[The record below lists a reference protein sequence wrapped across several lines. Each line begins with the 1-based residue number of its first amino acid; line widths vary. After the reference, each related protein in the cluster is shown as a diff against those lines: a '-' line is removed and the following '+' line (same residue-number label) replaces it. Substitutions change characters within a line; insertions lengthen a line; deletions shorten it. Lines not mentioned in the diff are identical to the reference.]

1 MNTTDRYK
9 FEDNGSEISF
19 MPNYN
24 FLRTLR
30 WWLAAGIL
38 AIPVIYYFRNIL
50 SENTFTIASVI
61 WGIYMV
67 YFLWDL
73 LFKVPVKYI
82 FDKRE
87 KSIYRKLF
95 LTKKIMSF
103 DEMTYFIN
111 EESGAYYYVIGK
123 KRNQFVRNYRIS
135 NYFSGSKA
143 SRIREDEFLENILY
157 PVLDMLEIPVN
168 RPQ

>member
-1 MNTTDRYK
+1 MNTKDRYK

-19 MPNYN
+19 MPDYN

-30 WWLAAGIL
+30 WRLGAGIL
-38 AIPVIYYFRNIL
+38 AIPVLYYFRNIL
-50 SENTFTIASVI
+50 SENAFTIASVI
-61 WGIYMV
+61 WIIYMV

-73 LFKVPVKYI
+73 IFKVPVKYI

-87 KSIYRKLF
+87 KIIYRKLF
-95 LTKKIMSF
+95 FTKNIMNF

-111 EESGAYYYVIGK
+111 DESGGYYYVIGK
-123 KRNQFVRNYRIS
+123 KRNQFVKNYRIS
-135 NYFSGSKA
+135 SYFSGSKS
-143 SRIREDEFLENILY
+143 SRIKEDEFLENILY
-157 PVLDMLEIPVN
+157 PVLDVLDIPIN

>member
-1 MNTTDRYK
+1 MNTKDRYK

-19 MPNYN
+19 MPDYN

-30 WWLAAGIL
+30 WWLGAGSL
-38 AIPVIYYFRNIL
+38 AIPVLYYFRNIL
-50 SENTFTIASVI
+50 SENAFTIASVI
-61 WGIYMV
+61 WIIYMV

-73 LFKVPVKYI
+73 IFKVPVKYI

-87 KSIYRKLF
+87 KIIYRKLF
-95 LTKKIMSF
+95 FTKNIMNF

-111 EESGAYYYVIGK
+111 DESGGYYYVIGK
-123 KRNQFVRNYRIS
+123 KRNQFVKNYRIS
-135 NYFSGSKA
+135 SYFSGSKS
-143 SRIREDEFLENILY
+143 SRIKEDEFLENILY
-157 PVLDMLEIPVN
+157 PVLDVLDIPIN

>member
-38 AIPVIYYFRNIL
+38 VIPVIYYFRHIL
-50 SENTFTIASVI
+50 SENTFTIVAVI
-61 WGIYMV
+61 WGVYMV
-67 YFLWDL
+67 YMLWDL

-87 KSIYRKLF
+87 KCIYRKLF
-95 LTKKIMSF
+95 LAKKIMSF

-111 EESGAYYYVIGK
+111 DESGVYYYVIGK
-123 KRNQFVRNYRIS
+123 KRNQFVKNYRIS
-135 NYFSGSKA
+135 NYFSGSKS
-143 SRIREDEFLENILY
+143 SRVKEYEFLEKILY
-157 PVLDMLEIPVN
+157 PVLDVLEIPIN

>member
-1 MNTTDRYK
+1 MNTKDRYK

-19 MPNYN
+19 MPDYN

-30 WWLAAGIL
+30 WWLGAGIL
-38 AIPVIYYFRNIL
+38 AIPVLYYFRNIL
-50 SENTFTIASVI
+50 SENAFTIASVI
-61 WGIYMV
+61 WIIYMV

-73 LFKVPVKYI
+73 IFKVPVKYI

-87 KSIYRKLF
+87 KIIYRILF
-95 LTKKIMSF
+95 FTKNIMNF

-111 EESGAYYYVIGK
+111 DESGGYYYVIGK
-123 KRNQFVRNYRIS
+123 KRNQFVKNYRIS
-135 NYFSGSKA
+135 SYFSGSKS
-143 SRIREDEFLENILY
+143 SRIKEDEFLENILY
-157 PVLDMLEIPVN
+157 PVLDVLDIPIN

>member
-1 MNTTDRYK
+1 MNTKDRYK

-19 MPNYN
+19 MPDYSS
-24 FLRTLR
+24 LSTLR
-30 WWLAAGIL
+30 WWLGVGIL
-38 AIPVIYYFRNIL
+38 AVPVMYYLRNIL
-50 SENTFTIASVI
+50 SENILTIASVI
-61 WGIYMV
+61 WGVYMV
-67 YFLWDL
+67 YLLWDL
-73 LFKVPVKYI
+73 FFRVPVKYI

-111 EESGAYYYVIGK
+111 DESGAYYYVIGK
-123 KRNQFVRNYRIS
+123 KRNQFVKNYRIS

-143 SRIREDEFLENILY
+143 SRVKEEEFLENILY
-157 PVLDMLEIPVN
+157 PVLDVLDIPIN